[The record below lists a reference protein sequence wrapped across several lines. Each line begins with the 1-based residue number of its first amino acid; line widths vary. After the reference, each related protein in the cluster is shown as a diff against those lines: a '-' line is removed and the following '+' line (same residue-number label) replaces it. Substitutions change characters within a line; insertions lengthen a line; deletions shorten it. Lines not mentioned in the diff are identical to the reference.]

1 MRRFPVSVASFC
13 SFVLIIA
20 MSACGGSNSANST
33 AAASLTISPTVISMN
48 RGDVFQTTTRAF
60 QKDGTTEVAADF
72 TYASSNSNIA
82 SVSTAGNVCAGK
94 WDANF
99 VVCTP
104 ATTTGSATITAT
116 LTKLPSATST
126 TTVFVH
132 EKVDRVTLNPVG
144 GSCIS
149 SGQSQVLTA
158 VAQSTNPAVCTSLGT
173 TAPCTIPASTLG
185 QFTFSAS
192 DSQVVTIDN
201 STGTVTA
208 ASPGLTNVF
217 ASVSNVN
224 SAAQPFLVCPITQLT
239 YKNGDTNDTASFTF
253 AKAATKNMT
262 VTAIDSAGV
271 TLTAPPVNYVSG
283 NAYAITAASSTT
295 ASTGVLTAVNSGSS
309 SLTFAECAPP
319 TCNKNLQP
327 VYSAPIQGTVSGT
340 YNAPTLY
347 AASTKSLN
355 LIPIDTTNNTA
366 GTTITLPFLP
376 NSFLINHQG
385 TKGLLGSDANPL
397 MILDTGTGQVLNFTG
412 ITGAKVLSMSPDGT
426 LALASNSAGT
436 FVINLST
443 STSVVNTNT
452 GHAIQGEFSP
462 DSRFAY
468 FTTGGSTL
476 FVLDITGNR
485 TLTYNEQTNIADLA
499 VLANGPL
506 TYLAQPG
513 AINAVPNCNLQTG
526 GIVDTQTATAATNMA
541 TVPNGSGVLAIDGS
555 TLRYVKLTGV
565 TQACPPAATESTVSI
580 PFSFGSGNPTQLITD
595 YSGARAVISS
605 SGTQVAVADLG
616 AGTSKSV
623 TLGASATVAGV
634 GDVTADS
641 ATFYVGGS
649 DNTIHKIDL
658 ASGADTA
665 QITVALKDAN
675 SATVAPDLVAVRNK

>member
-20 MSACGGSNSANST
+20 MSACGGSNSSNTT
-33 AAASLTISPTVISMN
+33 AAKSLTITPSVISMN
-48 RGDVFQTTTRAF
+48 RGDVFQTTTQAF
-60 QKDGTTEVAADF
+60 QSDGTTGVVADF
-72 TYASSNSNIA
+72 TFASSNSNIA
-82 SVSTAGNVCAGK
+82 SVSTAGNLCAGK

-126 TTVFVH
+126 TTVYVH
-132 EKVDRVTLNPVG
+132 EKVDRVTLNTVS

-149 SGQSQVLTA
+149 SGQTQVLTA
-158 VAQSTNPAVCTSLGT
+158 VAQSTNPTVCTSLGAS
-173 TAPCTIPASTLG
+173 APCTIPPATLG

-192 DSQVVTIDN
+192 DPEVVKIDN
-201 STGTVTA
+201 TTAPGTVTA

-224 SAAQPFLVCPITQLT
+224 SSAQPFLVCPVTQLT
-239 YKNGDTNDTASFTF
+239 YKNGDTNDTAAFTL

-283 NAYAITAASSTT
+283 NTYAITAAASST

-355 LIPIDTTNNTA
+355 LIPIDSSNNTA
-366 GTTITLPFLP
+366 GTTIALPFLP

-426 LALASNSAGT
+426 FAMVSNSAGT
-436 FVINLST
+436 FVIN
-443 STSVVNTNT
+443 
-452 GHAIQGEFSP
+452 
-462 DSRFAY
+462 
-468 FTTGGSTL
+468 
-476 FVLDITGNR
+476 
-485 TLTYNEQTNIADLA
+485 
-499 VLANGPL
+499 
-506 TYLAQPG
+506 
-513 AINAVPNCNLQTG
+513 
-526 GIVDTQTATAATNMA
+526 
-541 TVPNGSGVLAIDGS
+541 
-555 TLRYVKLTGV
+555 
-565 TQACPPAATESTVSI
+565 
-580 PFSFGSGNPTQLITD
+580 
-595 YSGARAVISS
+595 
-605 SGTQVAVADLG
+605 
-616 AGTSKSV
+616 
-623 TLGASATVAGV
+623 
-634 GDVTADS
+634 
-641 ATFYVGGS
+641 
-649 DNTIHKIDL
+649 
-658 ASGADTA
+658 
-665 QITVALKDAN
+665 
-675 SATVAPDLVAVRNK
+675 

>member
-1 MRRFPVSVASFC
+1 MRRFPVTVASFC
-13 SFVLIIA
+13 SFVLILVL
-20 MSACGGSNSANST
+20 SACGGSNSTNTT
-33 AAASLTISPTVISMN
+33 AAKSLKITPTVISLN
-48 RGDVFQTTTRAF
+48 RGDVFQATTAAF
-60 QKDGTTEVAADF
+60 QSDGTTQVAADF
-72 TYASSNSNIA
+72 TFASSNSNIA
-82 SVSTAGNVCAGK
+82 SVSTAGNICAGT

-104 ATTTGSATITAT
+104 ATATGSATITAT
-116 LTKLPSATST
+116 LTKLTSATAT

-132 EKVDRVTLNPVG
+132 EKVDRVQLNAVN

-149 SGQSQVLTA
+149 SGQTQVLGA
-158 VAQSTNPAVCTSLGT
+158 VAQSTNPTVCTSLGAS
-173 TAPCTIPASTLG
+173 APCTIPVSTLG
-185 QFTFSAS
+185 QFTFSAA
-192 DSQVVTIDN
+192 DADVLTIDN
-201 STGTVTA
+201 TTGTATA
-208 ASPGLTNVF
+208 ANPGLTNVF

-224 SAAQPFLVCPITQLT
+224 SAAQPLLVCPITQLT
-239 YKNGDTNDTASFTF
+239 YKNGDTNDTAAFTL
-253 AKAATKNMT
+253 AKAATKNMV

-271 TLTAPPVNYVSG
+271 TLTKPPINYVSS
-283 NAYAITAASSTT
+283 NNYAITAASSAT
-295 ASTGVLTAVNSGSS
+295 ASTGVLTAANSGST

-327 VYSAPIQGTVSGT
+327 VYSAPILGTVSGT

-355 LIPIDTTNNTA
+355 LIPIDTSNNTA

-376 NSFLINHQG
+376 NSFLVNHQG
-385 TKGLLGSDANPL
+385 TKGLLGSDGNPL
-397 MILDTGTGQVLNFTG
+397 MIVDLTTAQVLNFTG

-426 LALASNSAGT
+426 FALVSNTAGT
-436 FVINLST
+436 FVINLS
-443 STSVVNTNT
+443 SNTSVVNTNA
-452 GHAIQGEFSP
+452 GRAIQGEFSP

-476 FVLDITGNR
+476 FVLDLNNGR
-485 TLTYNEQTNIADLA
+485 TLTYPQQTNIADVA

-526 GIVDTQTATAATNMA
+526 GIVDTQPATAPSNMA
-541 TVPNGSGVLAIDGS
+541 TVPNATGVLAIDGS
-555 TLRYVKLTGV
+555 TALYVKNTGT
-565 TQACPPAATESTVSI
+565 TQACPPASTESTISI
-580 PFSFGSGNPTQLITD
+580 PFTFSSGTPKQLLTD
-595 YSGARAVISS
+595 YSGAHAVITSS
-605 SGTQVAVADLG
+605 ATQVAVLDLG
-616 AGTSKSV
+616 AASSKSV
-623 TLGASATVAGV
+623 TLAASASVAGV
-634 GDVTADS
+634 GDVTADN